1 MVPRVRYA
9 LPGTDGPRR
18 ALWQLTGDRCLI
30 CVAKFSA
37 FHMKKCECKKCNS
50 VVCRKCSVEI
60 GKDGSGV
67 QVGPA
72 GRFLSRSRA
81 LALSLPHPLP
91 SLFAAHPDREACVA
105 LRPKT
110 SVAGTRSIDR
120 WSITRLAALILD
132 GSERI

>member
-1 MVPRVRYA
+1 MAVDGGSLSDLRGKVFGVPHEEVRVQEVQQRR
-9 LPGTDGPRR
+9 LPQVLCRDRERWLRR
-18 ALWQLTGDRCLI
+18 PGASRAPSLSLFVW
-30 CVAKFSA
+30 
-37 FHMKKCECKKCNS
+37 
-50 VVCRKCSVEI
+50 
-60 GKDGSGV
+60 